1 MFLKLPFQLVTNLQ
15 ETVLVINTVLL
26 IASLIIVELIY
37 SEKPKEQRAHL
48 KLFLPLFLVLV
59 GLLIYAAFK
68 QIGKG

>member
-1 MFLKLPFQLVTNLQ
+1 MFLRLPFRLVVNLQ

-48 KLFLPLFLVLV
+48 KYFLPLFLVLV
-59 GLLIYAAFK
+59 GLLIYAAYI
-68 QIGKG
+68 QIGKN